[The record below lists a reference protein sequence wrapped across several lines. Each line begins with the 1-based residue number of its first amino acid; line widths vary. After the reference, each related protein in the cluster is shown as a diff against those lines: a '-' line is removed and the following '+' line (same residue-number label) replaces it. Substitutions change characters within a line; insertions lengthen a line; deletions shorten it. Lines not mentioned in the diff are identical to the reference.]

1 MILVISPAKAQDFS
15 TPAPAPAAGCSQ
27 PAFMKEAA
35 RLMKR
40 LRALDLD
47 ELTSLM
53 GISGDLAAL
62 NAGRFAQWQPPFT
75 PGNARQAAFAFAGD
89 AYGGLD
95 AASLGAADL
104 AFAQDH
110 LRILSGL
117 YGLLRPLDL
126 IQAYRLEMRIPL
138 DNPRGR
144 DLSAFWGDRLT
155 RAVTQLLRAG
165 PGAPVLVNLA
175 SGEYFKALD
184 AGALAGRIVTPVFQD
199 LKPGGYKVVSFHAKR
214 ARGLMARYAIR
225 KRAEDP
231 EVLKRFREEGYA
243 FDRQAS
249 EADRWVFRRG

>member
-1 MILVISPAKAQDFS
+1 
-15 TPAPAPAAGCSQ
+15 
-27 PAFMKEAA
+27 
-35 RLMKR
+35 
-40 LRALDLD
+40 
-47 ELTSLM
+47 M
-53 GISGDLAAL
+53 GSSGDLAAL
-62 NAGRFAQWQPPFT
+62 NAGRFAQWQPPCT

-144 DLSAFWGDRLT
+144 DLYAFWGDRLT
-155 RAVTQLLRAG
+155 RAVNQLLRAG

-243 FDRQAS
+243 FDRKAS

>member
-15 TPAPAPAAGCSQ
+15 TPAPAADCSQ
-27 PAFMKEAA
+27 PGFLKEAA
-35 RLMKR
+35 QLMKR
-40 LRALDLD
+40 LRALGLD
-47 ELTSLM
+47 ELTCLM
-53 GISGDLAAL
+53 GISPDLAAL
-62 NAGRFAQWQPPFT
+62 NAGRFAQWKPPFT
-75 PGNARQAAFAFAGD
+75 PGNAKQAAFAFDGD

-95 AASLGAADL
+95 AASLGPAGL

-126 IQAYRLEMRIPL
+126 IQPYRLEMRIPL
-138 DNPRGR
+138 ANARGR
-144 DLSAFWGDRLT
+144 DLYAFWGDRLT
-155 RAVTQLLRAG
+155 RAVNLLLRAG
-165 PGAPVLVNLA
+165 PGEPVLVNLA

-184 AGALAGRIVTPVFQD
+184 GRALAGRIVTPVFQD
-199 LKPGGYKVVSFHAKR
+199 LKPGGYKVISFHAKR

-243 FDRQAS
+243 FDRKAS